1 MTMAQRAIALCL
13 AASIFSAQALTPAF
27 ADNQMGYQLVTAEEA
42 ARLPHNDSLL
52 GIQAGAGQQINS
64 KDLNFELLKVQA
76 VRPGSPGAKA
86 GFKSGDQLIAVDGR
100 VFANTQAFAN
110 FVGSIAPGRHVTI
123 DYMPAGTGPK
133 AAKRVDVQ
141 LAAKDG
147 STISAEPGSEREK
160 AGMSRGKKVAI
171 GAAAIALFGCYKMGC
186 FSRSQAR

>member
-1 MTMAQRAIALCL
+1 MAQRAIVLCL
-13 AASIFSAQALTPAF
+13 AASMFSAQALTPAL
-27 ADNQMGYQLVTAEEA
+27 ADNQMGYRLVTAEQA
-42 ARLPHNDSLL
+42 AGLPHSNGLL

-64 KDLNFELLKVQA
+64 KDLNFELLKVQG

-100 VFANTQAFAN
+100 VFANTQAFAK

-123 DYMPAGTGPK
+123 DYMPAGAGPK

-141 LAAKDG
+141 LAARDG
-147 STISAEPGSEREK
+147 STVPAEPGKEPEK
-160 AGMSRGKKVAI
+160 AGMSRGKKIAI
-171 GAAAIALFGCYKMGC
+171 GAAAIALFGCYEMGC

>member
-1 MTMAQRAIALCL
+1 MAQRAIAVCL
-13 AASIFSAQALTPAF
+13 AASMFSAQALTPAL
-27 ADNQMGYQLVTAEEA
+27 ADNQMGYQLVTAEQA
-42 ARLPHNDSLL
+42 ARLPHSNGLL

-64 KDLNFELLKVQA
+64 KDLNFELLKVQG

-110 FVGSIAPGRHVTI
+110 FVRSIAPGRHVNI

-141 LAAKDG
+141 LAARDG
-147 STISAEPGSEREK
+147 STVAAEPGGEPEK
-160 AGMSRGKKVAI
+160 AGMSRGKKIAI
-171 GAAAIALFGCYKMGC
+171 GAAAVALFSCYKMGC
-186 FSRSQAR
+186 FSRAQAR

>member
-1 MTMAQRAIALCL
+1 MMAQRAIALCL
-13 AASIFSAQALTPAF
+13 AASMFSAQALTPAL
-27 ADNQMGYQLVTAEEA
+27 ADNQMGYQLVTAEQA
-42 ARLPHNDSLL
+42 AGLPHSNGLL

-64 KDLNFELLKVQA
+64 KDLNFELLKIQG

-86 GFKSGDQLIAVDGR
+86 GFKPGDQLIAIDGR

-141 LAAKDG
+141 LASRDG
-147 STISAEPGSEREK
+147 AVAAEPGSESEK
-160 AGMSRGKKVAI
+160 AGMSRGKKIAI
-171 GAAAIALFGCYKMGC
+171 GAAAIALFGCYKFGC
-186 FSRSQAR
+186 FSRAQAR